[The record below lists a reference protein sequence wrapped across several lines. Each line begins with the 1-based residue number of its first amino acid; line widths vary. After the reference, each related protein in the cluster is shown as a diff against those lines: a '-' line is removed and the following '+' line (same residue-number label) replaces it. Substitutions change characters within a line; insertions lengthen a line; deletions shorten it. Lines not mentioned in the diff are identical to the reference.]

1 VLAPNL
7 VLSPCVIGKNWPA
20 LRPLACAV
28 PGHMACA
35 APGHMARAAPGHMP
49 RARPRARARPHA
61 LCHARPLGAAQ
72 YNRTHVRNVGRR
84 QRNRG
89 DPSGVGS
96 AARGRPFLSTECPQ
110 SVRCRR
116 IDRPADPKRNRARN
130 LDVVVPLNGIPQDVV
145 FWGLTALGLGRT
157 FRRSHGPP
165 GGPADSRD
173 GPRKDGP
180 NRPESRIQGGSKP
193 RPSQLWC
200 LMRWTTRS
208 EPKTGHEAPMAG
220 HYACHIVTPDQSHAS
235 QPHAAQRRARPT
247 PADPTK

>member
-1 VLAPNL
+1 MLAPNL
-7 VLSPCVIGKNWPA
+7 VLSPCVIGKNGPA
-20 LRPLACAV
+20 LRPLACA
-28 PGHMACA
+28 
-35 APGHMARAAPGHMP
+35 APGHMAAPLAAG
-49 RARPRARARPHA
+49 AR
-61 LCHARPLGAAQ
+61 LGAAQ

-200 LMRWTTRS
+200 LMR
-208 EPKTGHEAPMAG
+208 
-220 HYACHIVTPDQSHAS
+220 
-235 QPHAAQRRARPT
+235 
-247 PADPTK
+247 